1 MHKKIL
7 KSRWIHLT
15 PALLLILGGLVLL
28 LPAVLSKS
36 TSILGTPLFW
46 LTKDLPVTYLLIGL
60 ILIIPAVI
68 IFILQSHSR
77 KTSAAEILNADLLII
92 RNGKLRATL
101 HAEDIITVEISES
114 FFDTLTKTARITIR
128 VLQSS
133 GKQKSYHL
141 GRVADAAEAEAVLDV
156 FRGIRSAPRKRTA
169 AKKTVQT
176 KLKEAETKETGSTK
190 KTRKSTVKKA
200 SEDTPAE
207 KKGEAKSDSTKKTT
221 ADTKTVAKKPNE
233 KSAGKSSAKKSAKK
247 SDKPSDS
254 KEFDYPDI
262 SSKKEKNKT
271 IIDKPLRASEAAAKA
286 EYLRRTAGSEKGA
299 EFEDEIDTLLKKRDT
314 IPAHHRT
321 LKNLYVP
328 YGDGTKRLSEIDNVV
343 ISETGIYVF
352 ECKNYSGT
360 ILGKKDEREWSVVYD
375 NGDLKK
381 FYSPI
386 LQNKGHIRS
395 LSDILGI
402 PKEMFRS
409 VIVFSG
415 HTNLNGVEYA
425 RENTSVFCVDTLAKE
440 LRAKTAS
447 AEHVFSSQE
456 VDEIYSWM
464 VPYTEVS
471 YKDRIKHLNRVEK
484 LSQKGEA

>member
-1 MHKKIL
+1 M
-7 KSRWIHLT
+7 
-15 PALLLILGGLVLL
+15 
-28 LPAVLSKS
+28 
-36 TSILGTPLFW
+36 
-46 LTKDLPVTYLLIGL
+46 
-60 ILIIPAVI
+60 
-68 IFILQSHSR
+68 
-77 KTSAAEILNADLLII
+77 
-92 RNGKLRATL
+92 
-101 HAEDIITVEISES
+101 
-114 FFDTLTKTARITIR
+114 
-128 VLQSS
+128 
-133 GKQKSYHL
+133 
-141 GRVADAAEAEAVLDV
+141 
-156 FRGIRSAPRKRTA
+156 
-169 AKKTVQT
+169 
-176 KLKEAETKETGSTK
+176 
-190 KTRKSTVKKA
+190 
-200 SEDTPAE
+200 
-207 KKGEAKSDSTKKTT
+207 
-221 ADTKTVAKKPNE
+221 
-233 KSAGKSSAKKSAKK
+233 
-247 SDKPSDS
+247 
-254 KEFDYPDI
+254 
-262 SSKKEKNKT
+262 
-271 IIDKPLRASEAAAKA
+271 
-286 EYLRRTAGSEKGA
+286 
-299 EFEDEIDTLLKKRDT
+299 
-314 IPAHHRT
+314 
-321 LKNLYVP
+321 
-328 YGDGTKRLSEIDNVV
+328 V

-471 YKDRIKHLNRVEK
+471 YEDRIKHLNRVEK
-484 LSQKGEA
+484 ISQKEEA